1 VPLVYELT
9 IATPGRVV
17 YQGRA
22 QSVVAPGVEGL
33 FGVLAHH
40 APMAAEL
47 DTGGLEVV
55 TEAGERVGFAVSGG
69 VLEVKWEGVMV
80 LADSAEAAGEID
92 VERART
98 ARARAEERLRA
109 RAADV
114 DLVRAQAALRR
125 ALNRL
130 RVKDK
135 RQGSLSDRPSTG

>member
-1 VPLVYELT
+1 VPLVYDLT
-9 IATPGRVV
+9 IVSPDRVV

-80 LADSAEAAGEID
+80 LADSAEAAREID
-92 VERART
+92 VERAR
-98 ARARAEERLRA
+98 AAQARAEERLHA

-114 DLVRAQAALRR
+114 DVVRAQTALRR

-130 RVKDK
+130 RVAG
-135 RQGSLSDRPSTG
+135 RSQGRI